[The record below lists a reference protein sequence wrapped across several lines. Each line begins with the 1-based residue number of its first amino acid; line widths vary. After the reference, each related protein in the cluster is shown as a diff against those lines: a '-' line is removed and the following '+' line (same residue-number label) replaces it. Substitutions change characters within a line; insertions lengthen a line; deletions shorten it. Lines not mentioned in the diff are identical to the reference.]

1 MDQTNFSSEM
11 IAFSNG
17 LEYDDSSVQVVD
29 HALIESA
36 RQGEKDAFERLFIG
50 TYRYVFSVC
59 RKYLKQ
65 DQDICDAIQDTY
77 VSMLSGLK
85 NLREIDSFY
94 PWLGRIAQNS
104 AFAVWNKLHPGISF
118 EDYVPEAG
126 ELDSEADEDI
136 AVTADV
142 TAALKELPAEQAEL
156 LVRLYYDKFT
166 VTELA
171 KMQGVPRTTVSNR
184 VKAAK
189 KNLKEIL
196 KLRGIEKPIYSSEL
210 IALIS
215 NAIRHAIGTNLLS
228 MAVAQEILN
237 NITNSKNKKDAAVI
251 IGIARHQRNA
261 AALKIAGILV
271 LGSVLLAMIVI
282 LLVMLFSRWWFDT
295 SHEGDSDTTQ
305 PVTSYGES
313 LVESQGIAKEDEAE
327 DTFSGL
333 ASFGTNDTVTLPNGT
348 VQLPN
353 GTVQLPNGTVQLPN
367 GTVSTPNG
375 TVPSS
380 HVTTSVPLPPVGGNS
395 SSEQSSSSSSTI
407 ESTPSQP
414 PESTQGNI
422 AITENF
428 GTLVENSDLDIAVSN
443 GKLYAVANGDLVAVK
458 SSGGAPEV
466 LISGFG
472 TFYGASGNS
481 LNIYDNK
488 VYWINKNTS
497 GKFVLNRC
505 NLNGTNHY
513 SVIFTQFDCARL
525 TKMVVASDGV
535 YFYAG
540 TAKPYESQDSGVVY
554 KADHNFQIKS
564 QLANVA
570 DYTLVGNKL
579 YYLYGRN
586 NCGYLYSADRST
598 LNNTTAIS
606 NGFLSNAELYA
617 LGKYLVL
624 DPYSP
629 YIGAEYMPGDVI
641 RVVDSAGNELA
652 GKVWHDAKRVDVTD
666 VSEYGGGLITYTVSG
681 TPMLYNFTTKQQQ
694 TITTDKGTIYVGYR
708 YYISENRLYRSNID
722 GASSQRIY

>member
-77 VSMLSGLK
+77 LSVLGGLK
-85 NLREIDSFY
+85 NLRDVDSFY

-282 LLVMLFSRWWFDT
+282 LLIMLFSRWWFNT
-295 SHEGDSDTTQ
+295 PNESDSSVTQ
-305 PVTSYGES
+305 SVTSYHATSGES
-313 LVESQGIAKEDEAE
+313 QSDFTTDEAGG
-327 DTFSGL
+327 SLGSV
-333 ASFGTNDTVTLPNGT
+333 SFGASSTVQTPNSTIQTSGGTSPNSNGVVQNPNGNT
-348 VQLPN
+348 
-353 GTVQLPNGTVQLPN
+353 
-367 GTVSTPNG
+367 STSISAG
-375 TVPSS
+375 E
-380 HVTTSVPLPPVGGNS
+380 NS
-395 SSEQSSSSSSTI
+395 SSEQSPTTFLPAI
-407 ESTPSQP
+407 DPTLSQP
-414 PESTQGNI
+414 PQSSQNDI
-422 AITENF
+422 AIPENF
-428 GTLVENSDLDIAVSN
+428 GTLVENSDLNIAVSN
-443 GKLYAVANGDLVAVK
+443 GNLYAVANGNLVTLQ
-458 SSGGAPEV
+458 SSTGTPQT
-466 LISGFG
+466 LIQGFG
-472 TFYGASGNS
+472 TLYGASGNS
-481 LNIYDNK
+481 LNVYDNTA
-488 VYWINKNTS
+488 YWINKNAS

-513 SVIFTQFDCARL
+513 SVVFTQLNCARL
-525 TKMVVASDGV
+525 TKMIVASDGV

-540 TAKPYESQDSGVVY
+540 TAKSYESEDSGVVY
-554 KADHNFQIKS
+554 KADYNFQIKK

-570 DYTLVGNKL
+570 DYTLMGNKM
-579 YYLYGRN
+579 YYLYGKN
-586 NCGYLYSADRST
+586 NRGYLYSVDRAT
-598 LNNTTAIS
+598 FGNATPITTK
-606 NGFLSNAELYA
+606 FLLDNAQLHG

-629 YIGAEYMPGDVI
+629 YIGAEYMPNDVVH
-641 RVVDSAGNELA
+641 VVDSVNNELA
-652 GKVWHDAKRVDVTD
+652 GKISHDSRKIDIVD
-666 VSEYGGGLITYTVSG
+666 VSEYGGGMITYTVNG
-681 TPMLYNFTTKQQQ
+681 TPMLYNFTTQEQQ
-694 TITTDKGTIYVGYR
+694 TITTDRGTIYGGYR
-708 YYISENRLYRSNID
+708 YHVSDSRLYRSNID
-722 GASSQRIY
+722 GTSSQTIY